1 MVYSRK
7 KIIKPKSL
15 LPDANVIIEA
25 YELNVW
31 HILMERV
38 SILVPSIIATDE
50 TLFFYPEHQKIPDP
64 INLRS
69 LAEAKKIAIGEATT
83 KEMEEIYS
91 FFDQSFIGQLH
102 EGEAE
107 ALALLSCRPDLDHHF
122 CSSDAAAIRG
132 FAMIGLSSRAIS
144 FERLL
149 TAHGLQKNLKIQFQ
163 DSYLKENLKIGQ
175 QMRITGQ
182 GLAKKI

>member
-31 HILMERV
+31 HILLERI
-38 SILVPSIIATDE
+38 SIIVPSIIATDE
-50 TLFFYPEHQKIPDP
+50 TLFYYPEHQKIPDP

-69 LAEAKKIAIGEATT
+69 LAQENKITIIEATT
-83 KEMEEIYS
+83 KEMSEIYS
-91 FFDQSFIGQLH
+91 FFDPSFIGQLH

-107 ALALLSCRPDLDHHF
+107 ALALLYCRPNLDHHF
-122 CSSDAAAIRG
+122 CTSDAAAIRA
-132 FAMIGLSSRAIS
+132 FAMLGLSFRAVS
-144 FERLL
+144 FERVLA
-149 TAHGLQKNLKIQFQ
+149 AHGLQKKLNIQFQ
-163 DSYLKENLKIGQ
+163 EGYLRNNLKVGQ

-182 GLAKKI
+182 GLARR

>member
-1 MVYSRK
+1 MIYLRK
-7 KIIKPKSL
+7 KTIKPKSL

-31 HILMERV
+31 HTLLERV

-50 TLFFYPEHQKIPDP
+50 TLFFYPEHQKIPDA

-69 LAEAKKIAIGEATT
+69 LAETKKIEIVEATT
-83 KEMEEIYS
+83 QEMETIYS
-91 FFDQSFIGQLH
+91 FFDQSFIGQIH

-107 ALALLSCRPDLDHHF
+107 ALAILYCRPNFDHHF
-122 CSSDAAAIRG
+122 CSADAAAIRA
-132 FAMIGLSSRAIS
+132 FAILGLSSRAIS

-149 TAHGLQKNLKIQFQ
+149 TTLGLQKKLSRQFMERF
-163 DSYLKENLKIGQ
+163 LKENMQLGQ
-175 QMRITGQ
+175 EMGIRGQ
-182 GLAKKI
+182 GISKKK

>member
-1 MVYSRK
+1 MVYLRK

-31 HILMERV
+31 PTLLRRV

-50 TLFFYPEHQKIPDP
+50 TLFYYPEHQKIPDP
-64 INLRS
+64 INLLS
-69 LAEAKKIAIGEATT
+69 LAESDEITILEATA
-83 KEMEEIYS
+83 KEMEDIFS
-91 FFDQSFIGQLH
+91 LFDKSFIGQLH

-107 ALALLSCRPDLDHHF
+107 ALALLHFRPNLDHQF
-122 CSSDAAAIRG
+122 CSADAAAIRA
-132 FAMIGLSSRAIS
+132 FAMVGLSSRAIS

-149 TAHGLQKNLKIQFQ
+149 ASYGLQKKLDYQFKERF
-163 DSYLKENLKIGQ
+163 LKENLKVGQ

-182 GLAKKI
+182 GLSKKR

>member
-1 MVYSRK
+1 MIYLRK

-31 HILMERV
+31 HTLLERV

-50 TLFFYPEHQKIPDP
+50 TLFFYPEHQKIPDA

-69 LAEAKKIAIGEATT
+69 LAETKKIEIVEATAE
-83 KEMEEIYS
+83 EMGKVYS
-91 FFDQSFIGQLH
+91 FFDRSFEIH
-102 EGEAE
+102 AGEAE
-107 ALALLSCRPDLDHHF
+107 ALAILYCRPNFDHHF
-122 CSSDAAAIRG
+122 CSADAAAIRA
-132 FAMIGLSSRAIS
+132 FAILGLSSRAIS

-149 TAHGLQKNLKIQFQ
+149 AIFGLQKKLRIQFMEKF
-163 DSYLKENLKIGQ
+163 LKENLQMGQ
-175 QMRITGQ
+175 AMRIKGQ
-182 GLAKKI
+182 GIAKKK